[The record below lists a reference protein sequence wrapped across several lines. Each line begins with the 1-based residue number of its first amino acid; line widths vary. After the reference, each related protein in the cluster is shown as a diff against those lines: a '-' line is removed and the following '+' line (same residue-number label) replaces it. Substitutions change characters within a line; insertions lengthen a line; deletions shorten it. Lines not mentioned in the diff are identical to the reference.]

1 MNPNL
6 DLILRLKGM
15 PNENRIGAIMK
26 LCSLSFFV
34 YVCLSLF
41 VPVSVYVSVY
51 VAVSRTHN
59 LSLRQKH
66 LTWWYINALSSQE
79 AALSTIPCML
89 TYADVLNANITSRRR
104 TFQDSTSN
112 LGRFVQS
119 GQSSSLLPTEKSLK
133 RCNQTCLG
141 GLSQRLRRLL
151 RTILGPSIRSFRT
164 LTKNLVA
171 LLP

>member
-26 LCSLSFFV
+26 LCSLSFSV

-41 VPVSVYVSVY
+41 VSVSVYVSVS

-89 TYADVLNANITSRRR
+89 TYADVLNANITS
-104 TFQDSTSN
+104 
-112 LGRFVQS
+112 
-119 GQSSSLLPTEKSLK
+119 
-133 RCNQTCLG
+133 
-141 GLSQRLRRLL
+141 
-151 RTILGPSIRSFRT
+151 
-164 LTKNLVA
+164 
-171 LLP
+171 